1 MKKGLLG
8 KFKASKKK
16 KSDDVGDAA
25 LEALEALDENKRD
38 DIDGDAEK
46 TQLASEEELDEEI
59 YRRIALKHVER

>member
-25 LEALEALDENKRD
+25 LEALEALDEKNSTKKS
-38 DIDGDAEK
+38 I
-46 TQLASEEELDEEI
+46 
-59 YRRIALKHVER
+59 VESL